1 MEVEAVTRSGETKTL
16 TLDCVDPEE
25 TEVETGWPDM
35 APYTKHKVKAW
46 FSNDAGETDKAEVEG
61 YNAEAKPSKPN
72 LSEDQPEEHPREV
85 SVEFDSMT
93 DEDLNGKF
101 KDYKVCTSRFVVQLI
116 RVLIGSVQQKN
127 YRFLVSAFVSKSAQI
142 IIVTSFF

>member
-25 TEVETGWPDM
+25 TEVETGWSDM

-46 FSNDAGETDKAEVEG
+46 FSNDVGETDKAEVEG
-61 YNAEAKPSKPN
+61 YNDEAKPSQPN
-72 LSEDQPEEHPREV
+72 LFGDQPREV
-85 SVEFDSMT
+85 SVEFDNMT

-101 KDYKVCTSRFVVQLI
+101 KDYKVCTSRLVVHLI

-127 YRFLVSAFVSKSAQI
+127 SRFSVSSFCVKECQI
-142 IIVTSFF
+142 ITVTSFFS